1 MSKWLRDPL
10 AAFLGLG
17 VLVFT
22 VAALLGNDGT
32 QQVVEVTPAEINRI
46 KQQWSAQ
53 MGRPPT
59 AAELD
64 GLLEQFVQEEIYYR
78 EAQRLSLDRSDTIV
92 RRRLVQKLRFLTE
105 DLATGQAPGDAELL
119 AFYED
124 NAALYRLPERYSFH
138 HRYFST
144 DRREDAEADA
154 LAALAEPTTK
164 GDPFMLQRTYAERSA
179 REIGDLF
186 GRPFVAA
193 LQGLSPSPDWQGPI
207 RSAYGWHLVRLEQK
221 LPPALRPFQDVAAR
235 VAADLNAERR
245 QAANAA
251 YYEELRS
258 RYQVRRPAEQR
269 P

>member
-1 MSKWLRDPL
+1 MRNWLRDPL
-10 AAFLGLG
+10 FAFLGLG
-17 VLVFT
+17 VLVF
-22 VAALLGNDGT
+22 AGAGLMGDEGA
-32 QQVVEVTPAEINRI
+32 QRVVEVTPAEINRI
-46 KQQWSAQ
+46 EQQWGAQ

-59 AAELD
+59 GAELN
-64 GLLEQFVQEEIYYR
+64 GLIEQFVQEEIYYR
-78 EAQRLSLDRSDTIV
+78 EAQRLSLDQGDTIV

-105 DLATGQAPGDAELL
+105 DLATGQPPSDAELL
-119 AFYED
+119 AFYKD

-144 DRREDAEADA
+144 DRRENAEADA
-154 LAALAEPTTK
+154 AAALADAAIR

-186 GRPFVAA
+186 GRSFATA
-193 LQGLSPSPDWQGPI
+193 LQALRPVPHWQGPI

-221 LPPALRPFQDVAAR
+221 LPESQRLFQDVAAR

-258 RYQVRRPAEQR
+258 RYEVRRGAEQ
-269 P
+269 PP